1 MLVLQPLRLRSEA
14 GRWPGAVI
22 RACST
27 LTVPASDSKMLPSP
41 SAQVFP
47 GFVLAF
53 QILHFGPER
62 QRFSPG
68 AAHPGLP
75 QLLKGTASHS
85 ADPV

>member
-1 MLVLQPLRLRSEA
+1 MLQPLRLRSEA
-14 GRWPGAVI
+14 GGWPGAVI

-53 QILHFGPER
+53 QILHFGLER
-62 QRFSPG
+62 MRFSPG
-68 AAHPGLP
+68 AAHPGVP
-75 QLLKGTASHS
+75 QLLKGTVCHS
-85 ADPV
+85 VEPV